1 MMNLEWKKHKF
12 TFMGDFRLFRILGA
26 ILLQNGTGI
35 GKLQPT
41 GLNQASQLI
50 LQIDSYHNTS
60 TPTHLRILYGILCVM
75 MTDFRTCES

>member
-1 MMNLEWKKHKF
+1 MKNQEWKKHKF

-26 ILLQNGTGI
+26 ILLQNGNWQITAH
-35 GKLQPT
+35 
-41 GLNQASQLI
+41 GLNPDSQLI

-60 TPTHLRILYGILCVM
+60 TPIHLSIVCGVFCVM